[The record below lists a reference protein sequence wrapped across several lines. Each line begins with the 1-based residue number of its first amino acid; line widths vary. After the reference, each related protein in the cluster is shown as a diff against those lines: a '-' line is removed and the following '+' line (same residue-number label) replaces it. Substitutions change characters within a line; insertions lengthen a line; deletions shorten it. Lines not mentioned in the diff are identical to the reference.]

1 MLFDTEKYGKVA
13 VLMGGNSS
21 EREIS
26 LRSGHAIL
34 EALKETGINAHSFD
48 TAEKG
53 LSLLMSENFDRAFIA
68 LHGATGEDGTV
79 QATLGMMNIPY
90 TGSDMT
96 ASAIGMDKVRAKWMW
111 QGQGLTVI
119 SGKEVLEHEPL
130 DPDSAEILMGD
141 LGTKLVVKPVSEG
154 SSLGMSICR
163 TKAELM
169 AAVEM
174 AHKFSDRVLVE
185 TWLSGPEY
193 TVAILNDQVLPS
205 IRIEPHREFYD
216 YEAKYEAMDT
226 EYFCPS
232 GLTEE
237 QEALL
242 AKIALDA
249 FEGIGCKGWGRVDF
263 MRDSH
268 SPEFYLMEINT
279 VPGMTPTSLVPKA
292 AKVAGIDFNQLCLN
306 ILDSSLAAETDE
318 GDDNG

>member
-1 MLFDTEKYGKVA
+1 MLFDTERYGKVA

-26 LRSGHAIL
+26 LRSGNAIL
-34 EALKETGINAHSFD
+34 QALKASGINAHAFD
-48 TAEKG
+48 TADKG
-53 LSLLMSENFDRAFIA
+53 LSKLMTERFDRAFIA
-68 LHGATGEDGTV
+68 LHGNTGEDGTV
-79 QATLGMMNIPY
+79 QATLAMMNIPY

-111 QGQGLTVI
+111 QGIGLTVI
-119 SGKEVLEHEPL
+119 PGKEILEHEPL
-130 DPDSAEILMGD
+130 NPDSADVLMES
-141 LGTKLVVKPVSEG
+141 LGAKLVVKPVTEG
-154 SSLGMSICR
+154 SSIGMSICR
-163 TKAELM
+163 TKAELL
-169 AAVEM
+169 AAVET
-174 AHKFSDRVLVE
+174 AHKYSDRVLVE

-205 IRIEPHREFYD
+205 IRIQPHREFYD

-242 AKIALDA
+242 ANIAMDA
-249 FEGIGCKGWGRVDF
+249 FKCIGCKGWGRVDF

-268 SPEFYLMEINT
+268 SQDFYLMEINT
-279 VPGMTPTSLVPKA
+279 VPGMTQTSLVPKA
-292 AKVAGIDFNQLCLN
+292 AEVAGIDFNQLCLN
-306 ILDSSLAAETDE
+306 ILDSSFDNEIVEED
-318 GDDNG
+318 GDA